1 MLPCLPAYFK
11 VFCDPAKHETGFH
24 YGGFW
29 YQDVLSLQAELSP
42 LFETLTGEDLQAA
55 LTTVR
60 ERRVSALKA
69 RQKVRRP
76 SKAQSSCI

>member
-1 MLPCLPAYFK
+1 MLLCLPAYFK
-11 VFCDPAKHETGFH
+11 VFCDPAKYQTGFR

-29 YQDVLSLQAELSP
+29 YQDILSLKAELSP
-42 LFETLTGEDLQAA
+42 LLETLTGENLQAA
-55 LTTVR
+55 LSTVR

-76 SKAQSSCI
+76 FKV